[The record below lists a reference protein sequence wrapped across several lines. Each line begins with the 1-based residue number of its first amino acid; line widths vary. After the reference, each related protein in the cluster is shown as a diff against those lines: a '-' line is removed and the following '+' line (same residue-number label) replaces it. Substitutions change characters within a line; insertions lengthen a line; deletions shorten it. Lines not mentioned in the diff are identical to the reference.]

1 MPKSKTPAS
10 KGSASRKHK
19 PSSSQLPSSPADV
32 SSNVSAAH
40 ERVTASSRAD
50 SRSRARP
57 GREPSESEGASFRAG
72 FALLL
77 GRPNVGKST
86 LLNRLVGEHL
96 AIVSPRP
103 QTTRQR
109 ILGIVNQ
116 GSAQLCL
123 IDTPGVH
130 RAKGIFNRAM
140 VDAAISAIDEVDIV
154 LFLAEAGWPDDPSV
168 DPEQVDPVG
177 PFNRELLARIRQR
190 STPVVLVLTKVDR
203 IPKPLLLPLIDRWR
217 NEYDFALIYPLSGLT
232 GANVDGFVDAVS
244 GLLPESEPLFSA
256 DTLTDQS
263 ERALCAELIREQVFL
278 QTHDEVP
285 YGTAV
290 VIEEFDES
298 QRPMS
303 SESDELDAA
312 AVEAASPEADEV
324 PAHLEPALAPEF
336 EPSESRAETLSPG
349 LVRIH
354 ATIIVERDSH
364 KAIIIGRGGSRLRE
378 VGKAARY
385 RIERLL
391 GCRVWLGLHVR
402 VMPRWTEKRS
412 MLVEL
417 GLAGPTA

>member
-1 MPKSKTPAS
+1 MPKSKTPEAKS
-10 KGSASRKHK
+10 SASRKDK
-19 PSSSQLPSSPADV
+19 PSSPQLPSSPD
-32 SSNVSAAH
+32 SNVSAAD
-40 ERVTASSRAD
+40 ESVTESTRAD
-50 SRSRARP
+50 GRSRARP
-57 GREPSESEGASFRAG
+57 GREPSDAEGSAFRAG

-116 GSAQLCL
+116 ESAQLCL

-168 DPEQVDPVG
+168 DPGQVDPVG

-217 NEYDFALIYPLSGLT
+217 KEYDFALIYPLSGLT
-232 GANVDGFVDAVS
+232 GANVDGFVDAVR

-303 SESDELDAA
+303 SESDEVDAA
-312 AVEAASPEADEV
+312 FEAAAPEADEA
-324 PAHLEPALAPEF
+324 PAHLEPGLAPEL
-336 EPSESRAETLSPG
+336 ELYESRAETLSPG

-364 KAIIIGRGGSRLRE
+364 KAIVIGRGGSRLRE
-378 VGKAARY
+378 VGKAARH

-402 VMPRWTEKRS
+402 VMTRWTEKRS

>member
-1 MPKSKTPAS
+1 MPKSKIPRSNA
-10 KGSASRKHK
+10 SASRRSESSRLQSP
-19 PSSSQLPSSPADV
+19 PSRDD
-32 SSNVSAAH
+32 
-40 ERVTASSRAD
+40 ASSASVEEESGSGASRAE

-57 GREPSESEGASFRAG
+57 GREPSASHAAVFRAG

-109 ILGIVNQ
+109 ILGVVNQ
-116 GSAQLCL
+116 SRAQLCL
-123 IDTPGVH
+123 IDAPGVH

-140 VDAAISAIDEVDIV
+140 VDAAITAIDEVDVV
-154 LFLAEAGWPDDPSV
+154 LFLAEAGWPDDTSIE
-168 DPEQVDPVG
+168 PEQVDPVG
-177 PFNRELLARIRQR
+177 PFNRELLARVRQR
-190 STPVVLVLTKVDR
+190 STPVVLVLTKIDR

-217 NEYDFALIYPLSGLT
+217 KEYEFDLVYPLSALT

-244 GLLPESEPLFSA
+244 SLLPESEPLFSA

-298 QRPMS
+298 QRPAS
-303 SESDELDAA
+303 AEIEARVDAA
-312 AVEAASPEADEV
+312 FDVAALDSEPAPESF
-324 PAHLEPALAPEF
+324 EPALAPEL
-336 EPSESRAETLSPG
+336 EPEDSREEVLAAG

-364 KAIIIGRGGSRLRE
+364 KAIVIGRGGSRLRE
-378 VGKAARY
+378 VGKAARH